1 MMPLP
6 TADSRFS
13 VGTAPNSSHR
23 RRGRGWGLLIG
34 LVPVVASAQVKYL
47 DADTLG
53 QAAGLV
59 FTDSVMRE
67 TMRVE
72 CGKDF
77 SAYAAHFDTAYFEW
91 RRANE
96 DELSAADKARATLSP
111 DDRVVLENAARAG
124 AKAMLVK
131 LRADGNLETY
141 CVNQVQ
147 SMRSGETATAKRTP
161 KASAFLKQYLVSHPL
176 TNDEVMH
183 RDFISGCEA
192 QSLNKGV
199 SLDTARPRCACLAE
213 VQETKLTAA
222 ERAESDQHAR
232 ARMPTAELMQLPH
245 MQRILPDMARCMV
258 EE

>member
-1 MMPLP
+1 MTLPPL
-6 TADSRFS
+6 ADSRCS
-13 VGTAPNSSHR
+13 AGRVPPSSYR
-23 RRGRGWGLLIG
+23 RHGGVWGLLIG

-47 DADTLG
+47 DADNLG

-59 FTDSVMRE
+59 FTDSVMRD
-67 TMRVE
+67 MARVE

-91 RRANE
+91 HRANE
-96 DELSAADKARATLSP
+96 DELAASTKARAKFSAE
-111 DDRVVLENAARAG
+111 DRAMVENAAKAG
-124 AKAMLVK
+124 AKAMFDK
-131 LRADGNLETY
+131 LRADGHLETY

-147 SMRSGETATAKRTP
+147 SMRNGEMATAKRTP
-161 KASAFLKQYLVSHPL
+161 KASAFLKEYLASHPL

-199 SLDTARPRCACLAE
+199 SLDTARPQCACLAE

-222 ERAESDQHAR
+222 ERAESDEHAR
-232 ARMPTAELMQLPH
+232 ARKPTAELMQLPH

-258 EE
+258 AE